1 MPHHCVILLAVA
13 TWIMYGSGYGSPS
26 IIVYWVGGPLPSRGS
41 LLQPGVELGS
51 EGFHLL
57 PTLPKSPYT
66 LMFSLFCYLFFMCY
80 FVYISFIYQSSFN
93 EKKKIERKSYEEVHS
108 PLMVF
113 HKGQPCLCMCVL
125 RERFMRN

>member
-13 TWIMYGSGYGSPS
+13 KWIMYGSGYGSPS

-41 LLQPGVELGS
+41 LLQPGVAREWGVSFAPSPTKIPVYINVLS
-51 EGFHLL
+51 LL
-57 PTLPKSPYT
+57 LSIFYV
-66 LMFSLFCYLFFMCY
+66 LFCICFFH
-80 FVYISFIYQSSFN
+80 ISIKFQWK
-93 EKKKIERKSYEEVHS
+93 KKKIERKSYEEVHS